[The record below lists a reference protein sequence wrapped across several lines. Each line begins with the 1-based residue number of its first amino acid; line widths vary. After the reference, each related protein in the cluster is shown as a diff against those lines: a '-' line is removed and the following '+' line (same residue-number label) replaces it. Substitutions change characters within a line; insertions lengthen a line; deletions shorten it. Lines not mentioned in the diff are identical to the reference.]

1 MNIEQQYRGSCFC
14 GAVTFSVTTQPIL
27 MAYCHCGS
35 CRHWSAGPVSA
46 FTLWNPD
53 TLKVMQGEDQIG
65 SYKKT
70 PGSIRKWCR
79 ACGGHLFTEHP
90 EMGVIDVPAAVIPEL
105 SFKPAL
111 HVHYQESVQPM
122 ADGLPKMKDLPSEAG
137 GSGDLIP
144 E

>member
-1 MNIEQQYRGSCFC
+1 MNIEQQYQASCFC
-14 GAVTFSVTTQPIL
+14 GAVKFSVSTQPIL
-27 MAYCHCGS
+27 MAYCHCDS

-46 FTLWNPD
+46 FTLWKPE
-53 TLKVMQGEDQIG
+53 TLTVTQGEDQID

-70 PGSIRKWCR
+70 PGSVRKWCR
-79 ACGGHLFTEHP
+79 TCGGHLFTEHP
-90 EMGVIDVPAAVIPEL
+90 EMCVIDVPAAVIPEL

-111 HVHYQESVQPM
+111 HVHYQESVQPI
-122 ADGLPKMKDLPSEAG
+122 AAGLPKMKDLPAEAG